1 MTQPARLGSS
11 VLRFSGASCS
21 YIIFSPPYKNCL
33 NRYQMN
39 CFKFKQL
46 RNSLQLNTVC
56 SYSLIKDYFVAKSSS
71 AAPTPPDAYERLAI
85 RVQKIIN
92 STNAQ
97 KAKAA
102 LIFRLPDEP
111 EDEWERLL
119 EEIAENDNVTLAYRD
134 DGGVQIFWV
143 VPKED

>member
-1 MTQPARLGSS
+1 MATP
-11 VLRFSGASCS
+11 
-21 YIIFSPPYKNCL
+21 
-33 NRYQMN
+33 
-39 CFKFKQL
+39 
-46 RNSLQLNTVC
+46 
-56 SYSLIKDYFVAKSSS
+56 S
-71 AAPTPPDAYERLAI
+71 APPDTYARMGL

-92 STNAQ
+92 SPTAQ

-111 EDEWERLL
+111 VHEWEQLL
-119 EEIAENDNVTLAYRD
+119 EEIDENDNVTLAYRD

>member
-1 MTQPARLGSS
+1 M
-11 VLRFSGASCS
+11 
-21 YIIFSPPYKNCL
+21 
-33 NRYQMN
+33 
-39 CFKFKQL
+39 
-46 RNSLQLNTVC
+46 
-56 SYSLIKDYFVAKSSS
+56 AKSS
-71 AAPTPPDAYERLAI
+71 AALPTAPDAYERLAV

-92 STNAQ
+92 STQAQ

-111 EDEWERLL
+111 EEQWQRLL
-119 EEIAENDNVTLAYRD
+119 EEIADNDNVTLAYRD

>member
-1 MTQPARLGSS
+1 MFVQLIQDSS
-11 VLRFSGASCS
+11 V
-21 YIIFSPPYKNCL
+21 
-33 NRYQMN
+33 
-39 CFKFKQL
+39 
-46 RNSLQLNTVC
+46 
-56 SYSLIKDYFVAKSSS
+56 AKPSS
-71 AAPTPPDAYERLAI
+71 AAPTPPDAYQRLAI

-97 KAKAA
+97 KNKAA
-102 LIFRLPDEP
+102 LIFRLPEEP
-111 EDEWERLL
+111 EDEWARLL

>member
-1 MTQPARLGSS
+1 MPT
-11 VLRFSGASCS
+11 VKYC
-21 YIIFSPPYKNCL
+21 
-33 NRYQMN
+33 MHV
-39 CFKFKQL
+39 
-46 RNSLQLNTVC
+46 QLN
-56 SYSLIKDYFVAKSSS
+56 KDNLVA
-71 AAPTPPDAYERLAI
+71 TPPDAPDAYERMGM

-92 STNAQ
+92 SPTAQ

-111 EDEWERLL
+111 MDEWERLL
-119 EEIAENDNVTLAYRD
+119 EEIDENDNVTLAYRD

>member
-1 MTQPARLGSS
+1 MYVQQSKEYS
-11 VLRFSGASCS
+11 VA
-21 YIIFSPPYKNCL
+21 
-33 NRYQMN
+33 
-39 CFKFKQL
+39 
-46 RNSLQLNTVC
+46 T
-56 SYSLIKDYFVAKSSS
+56 SSS
-71 AAPTPPDAYERLAI
+71 AAQTSPDAYTRLAV

-111 EDEWERLL
+111 EEEWGRLL

>member
-1 MTQPARLGSS
+1 MAT
-11 VLRFSGASCS
+11 
-21 YIIFSPPYKNCL
+21 
-33 NRYQMN
+33 
-39 CFKFKQL
+39 
-46 RNSLQLNTVC
+46 
-56 SYSLIKDYFVAKSSS
+56 SSS
-71 AAPTPPDAYERLAI
+71 ALPTPPDAYERLAI

-92 STNAQ
+92 STPAQ

-111 EDEWERLL
+111 EEEWERLL

>member
-1 MTQPARLGSS
+1 MHVQ
-11 VLRFSGASCS
+11 
-21 YIIFSPPYKNCL
+21 
-33 NRYQMN
+33 
-39 CFKFKQL
+39 
-46 RNSLQLNTVC
+46 
-56 SYSLIKDYFVAKSSS
+56 LIKEYSVAKSS
-71 AAPTPPDAYERLAI
+71 AVPTLPDAYERLAV

-92 STNAQ
+92 STQAQ

-102 LIFRLPDEP
+102 LIFRLADEP
-111 EDEWERLL
+111 EDEWQRLL

>member
-1 MTQPARLGSS
+1 MH
-11 VLRFSGASCS
+11 V
-21 YIIFSPPYKNCL
+21 
-33 NRYQMN
+33 
-39 CFKFKQL
+39 
-46 RNSLQLNTVC
+46 QLN
-56 SYSLIKDYFVAKSSS
+56 KDNLVATSP
-71 AAPTPPDAYERLAI
+71 AAPDAYERMGM

-92 STNAQ
+92 SPTAQ

-111 EDEWERLL
+111 RDDWERLL
-119 EEIAENDNVTLAYRD
+119 EEIDENDNVTLAYRD

>member
-1 MTQPARLGSS
+1 MHVQINKDNLVATSPA
-11 VLRFSGASCS
+11 A
-21 YIIFSPPYKNCL
+21 
-33 NRYQMN
+33 
-39 CFKFKQL
+39 
-46 RNSLQLNTVC
+46 
-56 SYSLIKDYFVAKSSS
+56 
-71 AAPTPPDAYERLAI
+71 PDAYERMGM

-92 STNAQ
+92 SPTAQ

-111 EDEWERLL
+111 MDDWERLL
-119 EEIAENDNVTLAYRD
+119 EEIDENDNVTLAYRD

>member
-1 MTQPARLGSS
+1 MPTVKYCMHVQLIEDNS
-11 VLRFSGASCS
+11 VA
-21 YIIFSPPYKNCL
+21 
-33 NRYQMN
+33 
-39 CFKFKQL
+39 
-46 RNSLQLNTVC
+46 TT
-56 SYSLIKDYFVAKSSS
+56 S
-71 AAPTPPDAYERLAI
+71 AAPDAYARMGL

-92 STNAQ
+92 SPTAQ

-111 EDEWERLL
+111 VDAWEQLL
-119 EEIAENDNVTLAYRD
+119 EEIDENDNVTLAYRD

>member
-1 MTQPARLGSS
+1 MPT
-11 VLRFSGASCS
+11 VKYC
-21 YIIFSPPYKNCL
+21 
-33 NRYQMN
+33 MHV
-39 CFKFKQL
+39 
-46 RNSLQLNTVC
+46 QLN
-56 SYSLIKDYFVAKSSS
+56 KDNLVASSS
-71 AAPTPPDAYERLAI
+71 DAPDAYARMGI

-92 STNAQ
+92 SPTAQ

-111 EDEWERLL
+111 QDDWEQLL
-119 EEIAENDNVTLAYRD
+119 KEIDENDNVTLAYRD

>member
-1 MTQPARLGSS
+1 MAITPA
-11 VLRFSGASCS
+11 
-21 YIIFSPPYKNCL
+21 SPD
-33 NRYQMN
+33 
-39 CFKFKQL
+39 
-46 RNSLQLNTVC
+46 T
-56 SYSLIKDYFVAKSSS
+56 
-71 AAPTPPDAYERLAI
+71 YERLGM

-92 STNAQ
+92 SPSAQ

-111 EDEWERLL
+111 VDEWERLL
-119 EEIAENDNVTLAYRD
+119 EEIDENDNVTLAHRD

>member
-1 MTQPARLGSS
+1 MH
-11 VLRFSGASCS
+11 V
-21 YIIFSPPYKNCL
+21 
-33 NRYQMN
+33 
-39 CFKFKQL
+39 
-46 RNSLQLNTVC
+46 QLN
-56 SYSLIKDYFVAKSSS
+56 KDKSVATTSVS
-71 AAPTPPDAYERLAI
+71 PDTYERLGT

-92 STNAQ
+92 SPTAQ

-111 EDEWERLL
+111 MDEWERLL
-119 EEIAENDNVTLAYRD
+119 EEIDENDNVTLAHRD

>member
-1 MTQPARLGSS
+1 MHVQ
-11 VLRFSGASCS
+11 
-21 YIIFSPPYKNCL
+21 
-33 NRYQMN
+33 
-39 CFKFKQL
+39 
-46 RNSLQLNTVC
+46 
-56 SYSLIKDYFVAKSSS
+56 LIKESAVAKSSS
-71 AAPTPPDAYERLAI
+71 AVPTPPDAYERLAL

-111 EDEWERLL
+111 EDEWQRLL
-119 EEIAENDNVTLAYRD
+119 EEIAENDNVTLAHRD
-134 DGGVQIFWV
+134 DCGVQIFWV

>member
-1 MTQPARLGSS
+1 MAT
-11 VLRFSGASCS
+11 
-21 YIIFSPPYKNCL
+21 
-33 NRYQMN
+33 
-39 CFKFKQL
+39 
-46 RNSLQLNTVC
+46 
-56 SYSLIKDYFVAKSSS
+56 SSS
-71 AAPTPPDAYERLAI
+71 AAQTSHDAYTRLAV

-111 EDEWERLL
+111 EEEWGRLL

>member
-1 MTQPARLGSS
+1 MPA
-11 VLRFSGASCS
+11 
-21 YIIFSPPYKNCL
+21 
-33 NRYQMN
+33 
-39 CFKFKQL
+39 
-46 RNSLQLNTVC
+46 
-56 SYSLIKDYFVAKSSS
+56 
-71 AAPTPPDAYERLAI
+71 AAPPSSYERLGL

-92 STNAQ
+92 SPNAQ

-102 LIFRLPDEP
+102 LILRQPDEAV
-111 EDEWERLL
+111 DEWERLL

>member
-1 MTQPARLGSS
+1 MR
-11 VLRFSGASCS
+11 
-21 YIIFSPPYKNCL
+21 I
-33 NRYQMN
+33 
-39 CFKFKQL
+39 
-46 RNSLQLNTVC
+46 QLNKEC
-56 SYSLIKDYFVAKSSS
+56 SVPA
-71 AAPTPPDAYERLAI
+71 AAPPSSYERLGL

-92 STNAQ
+92 SPNAQ

-102 LIFRLPDEP
+102 LIFRQPDEAV
-111 EDEWERLL
+111 DEWERLL